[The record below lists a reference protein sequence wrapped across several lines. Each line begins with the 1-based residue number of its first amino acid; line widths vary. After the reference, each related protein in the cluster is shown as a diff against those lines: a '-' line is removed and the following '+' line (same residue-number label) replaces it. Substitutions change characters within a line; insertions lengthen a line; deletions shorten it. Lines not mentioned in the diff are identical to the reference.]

1 MLMRSFVFWVERI
14 AAVMLAGV
22 TILVVAS
29 AVGRY
34 LLAWPVPDAFDLS
47 RLLLGVAIIWG
58 LAGLGFSGA
67 HIKVDML
74 ALVLPTKARRMVNA
88 FAWAVLAL
96 FTALLV
102 WKMWGRLVN
111 TYYGGET
118 TMDLRLPH
126 WPFLGAIWVG
136 LVASLIATL
145 WRLWLVVVHGRDLA
159 EFEDVEELVQQT
171 PEPAGG
177 VDPGRPGRGQ

>member
-1 MLMRSFVFWVERI
+1 MRSFLYWVERI
-14 AAVMLAGV
+14 AGVMLGAV

-34 LLAWPVPDAFDLS
+34 GLARPVPDAFDLS
-47 RLLLGVAIIWG
+47 RLMLGVAIIWG

-67 HIKVDML
+67 HIKVDIL
-74 ALVLPTKARRMVNA
+74 AAALGPRARRAVNA

-96 FTALLV
+96 FTALLI
-102 WKMWGRLVN
+102 WKIWGRVVN

-126 WPFLGAIWVG
+126 WPFVGAIWLG
-136 LVASLIATL
+136 LVAALIATL
-145 WRLWLVVVHGRDLA
+145 WRLWLVVARGRDLA
-159 EFEDVEELVQQT
+159 EFEDVEELIET
-171 PEPAGG
+171 PADARDTARTTP
-177 VDPGRPGRGQ
+177 RR